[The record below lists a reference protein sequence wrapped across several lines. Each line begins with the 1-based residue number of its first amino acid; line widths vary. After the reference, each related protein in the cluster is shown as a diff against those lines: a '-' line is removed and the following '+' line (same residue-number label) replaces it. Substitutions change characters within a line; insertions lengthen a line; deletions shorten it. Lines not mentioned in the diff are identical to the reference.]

1 MFDRR
6 RQEVPLKQA
15 ERRFT
20 KSRSQKM
27 VGYFYVAI
35 TIPTYDTAVH
45 KFQQMTIAENRI
57 ERPLFVP
64 IF

>member
-20 KSRSQKM
+20 KSISKNGRILL
-27 VGYFYVAI
+27 VAI

-45 KFQQMTIAENRI
+45 KFRQMTIAENRI

-64 IF
+64 IL